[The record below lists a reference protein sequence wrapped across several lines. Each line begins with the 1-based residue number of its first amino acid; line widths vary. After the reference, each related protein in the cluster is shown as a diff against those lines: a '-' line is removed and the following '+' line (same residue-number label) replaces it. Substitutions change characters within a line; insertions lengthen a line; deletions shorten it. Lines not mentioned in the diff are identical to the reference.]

1 MIADCIHGVPAA
13 QCASCRTC
21 QHGFVASRC
30 SRCRARVTK
39 LPIPD
44 RQPDQE
50 FEGHEIYFVPA
61 ENSWYYRDADANPSP
76 RSYRSA
82 FMARR
87 AVIEASATPG
97 GSKTADGGS
106 SSNASAKKRKGASA

>member
-61 ENSWYYRDADANPSP
+61 ENSLRGARASALGCQRPSQPSP
-76 RSYRSA
+76 HPRSPPY
-82 FMARR
+82 
-87 AVIEASATPG
+87 
-97 GSKTADGGS
+97 
-106 SSNASAKKRKGASA
+106 